1 MAISTHAAQR
11 LPEPQRLPRLRI
23 MTCGSVDDGKSTLIG
38 RLLYESGAV
47 FEDHLLEAER
57 ASGGALDFS
66 YLVDG
71 LKAEREQGITIDV
84 AYRYFTT
91 AKRAFLIA
99 DAPGHEQYTRNQAA
113 AASQTQLANV
123 LVSAADGVREQTR
136 RHMAIAALFGVRHV
150 VLAINK
156 MDLVGWRREPFDE
169 IAAELKAFAASLGL
183 KVVATIPLSARSGDN
198 VVTHSAALDW
208 YTGPTL
214 LDVLETFEPPEAG
227 SSTTILPIALT
238 GRLPHGGRVSF
249 GEIAAGEIAVGQAMQ
264 TETRLDVTISRLWSA
279 GEAVER
285 ARAGEAVAV
294 ELAPERDLGRGAVLV
309 SGETEIAQAT
319 QLRVRFVW
327 LAKEALKSGGNYSLQ
342 LAKGETNAT
351 VSRIE
356 GRLDL
361 QDLTIASTNEEI
373 GTNDIAVGRL
383 SLTKPLPA
391 LPFAASHALG
401 SFILVDRIT
410 SETVAAG
417 IVLSIEKRSGDTPW
431 QTMQITPENRSKRMG
446 QRPAVIWLTG
456 LSGAG
461 KSTIADLLDRRLHAL
476 GRHATVLDGDNLRSG
491 LNADLGFSD
500 ADRVENMRR
509 VAHVA
514 ALMADAGLI
523 VIVSLISPFREQR
536 QEARDVVGADRFLEV
551 FVDAPLE
558 VCQQRDPKGFYARAR
573 QGGMPR
579 FTGLG
584 ATYEPPLEPDLHL
597 HTDKQTPEQAAEMLV
612 SALRKRGLE
621 A

>member
-1 MAISTHAAQR
+1 
-11 LPEPQRLPRLRI
+11 
-23 MTCGSVDDGKSTLIG
+23 
-38 RLLYESGAV
+38 
-47 FEDHLLEAER
+47 
-57 ASGGALDFS
+57 
-66 YLVDG
+66 
-71 LKAEREQGITIDV
+71 
-84 AYRYFTT
+84 
-91 AKRAFLIA
+91 
-99 DAPGHEQYTRNQAA
+99 
-113 AASQTQLANV
+113 
-123 LVSAADGVREQTR
+123 
-136 RHMAIAALFGVRHV
+136 
-150 VLAINK
+150 
-156 MDLVGWRREPFDE
+156 
-169 IAAELKAFAASLGL
+169 
-183 KVVATIPLSARSGDN
+183 
-198 VVTHSAALDW
+198 
-208 YTGPTL
+208 
-214 LDVLETFEPPEAG
+214 
-227 SSTTILPIALT
+227 
-238 GRLPHGGRVSF
+238 LPHGGRVSF
-249 GEIAAGEIAVGQAMQ
+249 GEIAADGN
-264 TETRLDVTISRLWSA
+264 LA
-279 GEAVER
+279 GEAVEC

-294 ELAPERDLGRGAVLV
+294 ELVPERDLGRGAVLV
-309 SGETEIAQAT
+309 SGETEMAQAT

-327 LAKEALKSGGNYSLQ
+327 LAKDLLKSGGNYSLQ
-342 LAKGETNAT
+342 IAKGETNAT

-361 QDLTIASTNEEI
+361 QDLTIASTNDEI

-401 SFILVDRIT
+401 SFILVDRMT

-417 IVLSIEKRSGDTPW
+417 IVLSVEKRSGDTPW
-431 QTMQITPENRSKRMG
+431 QITPENRSKRMG

-461 KSTIADLLDRRLHAL
+461 KSTVADLLDRRLHAL

-536 QEARDVVGADRFLEV
+536 QEARDVIGAGRFLEV

-584 ATYEPPLEPDLHL
+584 ATYEPPLKPDVHL
-597 HTDKQTPEQAAEMLV
+597 HTDKQAPEQAAEMLV